1 MMIWGPKTSKRCSK
15 VVGKSSFY
23 YHQDRPILGPFFAGH
38 YLMTELLLEK
48 MIETAE
54 QTGIQGRIINLSSV
68 IHSWVKRDAFCL
80 QKMLSPKK

>member
-1 MMIWGPKTSKRCSK
+1 
-15 VVGKSSFY
+15 
-23 YHQDRPILGPFFAGH
+23 
-38 YLMTELLLEK
+38 MTELLLEK